1 MKKFLL
7 MAAVATTLVN
17 CSSDFDFSEGQGG
30 GGVSD
35 VIGFQVQGRNSIK
48 RGTLQGANHYNFG
61 VFAYKSSD
69 KTNNIM
75 DNYLVGY
82 FDNVNAYTKSGST
95 TDDPNSIVDGKSNW
109 MYEGMGWAQ
118 FHGTYAGENVAKD
131 TKYASNNEYQ
141 YLRYWDNS
149 AESTCFYAYVPYLNA
164 AAADGT
170 VSYVDGTA
178 KGTDV
183 DGEGHAANT
192 DTYVMTFPNGT
203 IKHGYDDEQAYEYM
217 YASTKVGKANYG
229 HDVSLEFKRLNAKV
243 NIKFWEDIP
252 GYSVH
257 MIDLGDVPVATGTKH
272 YTISAVPA
280 KKVTVDD
287 SHIYGYDLGKIYT
300 ENGVKIQFNANAA
313 MQSLKQYK
321 GSMTSE
327 PLEFKTPTAATIGE
341 SRIEATLS
349 PTTYFAI
356 PKWRTEAVLK
366 NDAKNI
372 NDVLTSSP
380 SSPAYDADLSVTGL
394 TFHVSYELISTTGEK
409 ITVKD
414 ATVHVPYNYCEWKEN
429 TRYTYI
435 FKITTNS
442 NGTTGSETPKPT
454 DPSVPT
460 EMALYPI
467 VFDNCTVEE
476 WQDNESEWEI
486 TDATNTWYDVQL
498 GDGEYSFN
506 NTSAKPLHVKVLRTS
521 KNPTD
526 NGETLVKELTPAA
539 NVLSVTAPNGAAII
553 IDGVKQSGFD
563 SWKITGN
570 EITVPAGAATGK
582 YTITYKASD
591 KDVNANNPATY
602 TENFFVG
609 TACSVNT
616 NLAVVATNAVEPNT
630 YLQILTVTDG
640 QPEDQPTSTDN
651 LEIIYPINLDPT
663 EKAKVK
669 VALKHDK
676 AVVQVAQDAKPGKY
690 KLVYKVKN
698 VLPEDVEVKKVFEVK
713 DYGLSLDK
721 NIINLDN
728 TNHTITV
735 SSDFADGDLSCAK
748 SDDGTATVTS
758 SGMTI
763 TVNNNVAE
771 GTYNVSYVVN
781 KGTVSEATYKT
792 SFEVKNT
799 YEVKL
804 DKGTIRR
811 DLGRPTTSVY
821 GTDKIEIS
829 TFKNG
834 VADNNRSSAL
844 TIKDATD
851 TDVTSSKFHI
861 APKNDTGNTY
871 VLQVKGNPA
880 TANGTYTIE
889 FKGQDDKV
897 VKTTFIVQD

>member
-61 VFAYKSSD
+61 VFAYKSTD
-69 KTNNIM
+69 QTNNIM

-82 FDNVNAYTKSGST
+82 FDDADAYTKSGST
-95 TDDPNSIVDGKSNW
+95 TDDKPGQVDGKSNW

-149 AESTCFYAYVPYLNA
+149 AESTCFYAYVPYLNKGA
-164 AAADGT
+164 VGAT

-178 KGTDV
+178 KGD
-183 DGEGHAANT
+183 AANT
-192 DTYVMTFPNGT
+192 DKYVMTFPNGT

-229 HDVSLEFKRLNAKV
+229 HDVQLEFKRLNAKV

-257 MIDLGDVPVATGTKH
+257 MIDLGNVAGH
-272 YTISAVPA
+272 DWTISAVPSI
-280 KKVTVDD
+280 KKTGQGT
-287 SHIYGYDLGKIYT
+287 YGYKLGAIYT
-300 ENGVKIQFNANAA
+300 ENGIKIKFNTDATVNET
-313 MQSLKQYK
+313 KQYQGTTTDK
-321 GSMTSE
+321 

-356 PKWRTEAVLK
+356 PKYKTTPVLS
-366 NDAKNI
+366 NTAAN
-372 NDVLTSSP
+372 
-380 SSPAYDADLSVTGL
+380 YDNHGTLNTDLASTGL

-414 ATVHVPYNYCEWKEN
+414 ATVHVPANYCEWREN

-476 WQDNESEWEI
+476 WKDNESEWEI
-486 TDATNTWYDVQL
+486 TDAANTWYDVQL

-506 NTSAKPLHVKVLRTS
+506 NTSEKTLHVKVLRTS

-526 NGETLVKELTPAA
+526 NGETLVTELTPAA
-539 NVLSVTAPNGAAII
+539 NVLSVTGPNGAII
-553 IDGVKQSGFD
+553 TNGRLAAGAPAGWS
-563 SWKITGN
+563 ITDN
-570 EITVPAGAATGK
+570 IITVPAHAATGK
-582 YTITYKASD
+582 YTVTYTASD

-609 TACSVNT
+609 TECSVNT
-616 NLAVVATNAVEPNT
+616 NLNVVATNAVEPNT

-640 QPEDQPTSTDN
+640 QAAPQPTSTDN
-651 LEIIYPINLDPT
+651 LEIIYPINLDPN
-663 EKAKVK
+663 EKAKVT
-669 VALKHDK
+669 VALKDGK

-735 SSDFADGDLSCAK
+735 SSDFAGGVLSCAK
-748 SDDGTATVTS
+748 SDGRATVTP

-763 TVNNNVAE
+763 TVDNNVAA

-781 KGTVSEATYKT
+781 SGTVSKATYKT

-811 DLGRPTTSVY
+811 DLGRPTIAEY
-821 GTDKIEIS
+821 GTDQIVIS

-834 VADNNRSSAL
+834 VADNKRSSAL
-844 TIKDATD
+844 TIEDAED

-861 APKNDTGNTY
+861 APNDTGNTY

-889 FKGQDDKV
+889 FKGQKGKV
-897 VKTTFIVQD
+897 VKTTFIVQN